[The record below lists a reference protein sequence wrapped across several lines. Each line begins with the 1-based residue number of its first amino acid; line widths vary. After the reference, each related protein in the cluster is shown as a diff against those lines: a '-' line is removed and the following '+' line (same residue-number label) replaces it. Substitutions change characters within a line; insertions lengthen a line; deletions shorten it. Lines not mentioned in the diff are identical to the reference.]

1 LSPEEL
7 LFLGMFQVRRFRVT
21 QPAAALASVNEREG
35 AKAWDGRIRGCVD
48 SMVQYLVIVL
58 IGENASRR
66 FSGATFAE
74 ATFATAI
81 SARATFQTTKDGVQ
95 LKPSVADSNGR
106 TFH

>member
-21 QPAAALASVNEREG
+21 QPAEALASVNEREG
-35 AKAWDGRIRGCVD
+35 AKAWDGRTRGCVD

-66 FSGATFAE
+66 FSGATFQSTIGWPAVE
-74 ATFATAI
+74 TIRGATLT
-81 SARATFQTTKDGVQ
+81 G
-95 LKPSVADSNGR
+95 
-106 TFH
+106 